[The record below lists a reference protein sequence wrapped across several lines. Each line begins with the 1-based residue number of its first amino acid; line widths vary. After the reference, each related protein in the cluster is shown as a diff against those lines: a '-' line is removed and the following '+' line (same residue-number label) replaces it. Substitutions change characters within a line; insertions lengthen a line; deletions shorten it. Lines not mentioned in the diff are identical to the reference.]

1 MKFVYGLV
9 LGIFIMFILNQVK
22 KICLLGYSDDSIL
35 KEIIRILTRQSAR
48 WATAAKQ
55 DENSMIAVLHANYG
69 AGYLWALKDI
79 ATDIQIKK
87 ATNIDIIDYTKK
99 ILEVQD
105 ISTKKV
111 SRNCPQFMEN
121 IDLELA
127 KLGGNF

>member
-1 MKFVYGLV
+1 MDSNRYEQ
-9 LGIFIMFILNQVK
+9 IRMAMFITGF
-22 KICLLGYSDDSIL
+22 LGKHL
-35 KEIIRILTRQSAR
+35 E
-48 WATAAKQ
+48 
-55 DENSMIAVLHANYG
+55 
-69 AGYLWALKDI
+69 
-79 ATDIQIKK
+79 K

-111 SRNCPQFMEN
+111 SRNCPQFMKN